1 MPKTITNA
9 TVIGQRVLNA
19 TTKLIEVYAP
29 EIAKTAVPGQ
39 FVNVQVCKNTAPLL
53 RRPFGVAGVNADN
66 GTFIM
71 IYRIIGEA
79 THILAEV
86 CSGDKLS
93 IVGPLGHG
101 FTMEAERPLLVGGG
115 LGLAPL
121 LYLAEGFCAQNKPI
135 EILMGG
141 RSEEE
146 LFWTDLYEDIC
157 QNIHITTDD
166 GSCGVQGTVIA
177 LLPQLLDSGKY
188 DCVYVCGPV
197 PMMKAVAEV
206 AAEKNIKC
214 QVSLEKYMACGLG
227 ACLSCSCSGI
237 GKRLKVCTDGP
248 VFWAE
253 EVGEW

>member
-1 MPKTITNA
+1 MA
-9 TVIGQRVLNA
+9 SLWRLNVHCW
-19 TTKLIEVYAP
+19 L
-29 EIAKTAVPGQ
+29 
-39 FVNVQVCKNTAPLL
+39 
-53 RRPFGVAGVNADN
+53 
-66 GTFIM
+66 
-71 IYRIIGEA
+71 
-79 THILAEV
+79 
-86 CSGDKLS
+86 
-93 IVGPLGHG
+93 
-101 FTMEAERPLLVGGG
+101 GGG

-157 QNIHITTDD
+157 QIIHITTDD

-214 QVSLEKYMACGLG
+214 QVSFGKVYGLR
-227 ACLSCSCSGI
+227 SW
-237 GKRLKVCTDGP
+237 RLLVLF
-248 VFWAE
+248 VQWYRQAA
-253 EVGEW
+253 